1 MKSKFV
7 LELLRWIASFALAS
21 AAAAAVWLVYWVCE
35 LAGFDGPGSF
45 LAVLVLWTALTEISF
60 LAGMRGLWGPAAA
73 FWWTVF
79 FLVVQT
85 AWILV
90 VLVLDPLGGR
100 PGWPAWIWGVL
111 WLAALIVLARR
122 FRKAAK
128 ARGTEER
135 RSGGVRAR
143 VLRAAAA
150 AAVGGVFLMSPVGVF
165 AWAGLY
171 PVLCMFGVDHWFPA
185 DAVVELSDVSG
196 PDAGRSGTDAHRLE
210 VAKVVYLC
218 RLHTDVDFSW
228 RIVED
233 AAASVRLRFR
243 TCHPWVS
250 RRLAKGV
257 KDAYDGQKT
266 DPGAKLAVDFAS
278 WPERP
283 WPRFL
288 PDDWE
293 LPPSVDLRSPVPG
306 APPEPVFDG
315 TARLVLAAGTNA
327 VPRLLELVC
336 DDGRWYY
343 PVEAHVLLCSILG
356 VSVPAAPDEWCG
368 VRLVRSPTFEDQTRL
383 ECDKAALAAA
393 WRRYRETGELPVSFA
408 ARAEGAEPEPHAK
421 SAE

>member
-1 MKSKFV
+1 
-7 LELLRWIASFALAS
+7 
-21 AAAAAVWLVYWVCE
+21 
-35 LAGFDGPGSF
+35 
-45 LAVLVLWTALTEISF
+45 
-60 LAGMRGLWGPAAA
+60 
-73 FWWTVF
+73 
-79 FLVVQT
+79 
-85 AWILV
+85 
-90 VLVLDPLGGR
+90 
-100 PGWPAWIWGVL
+100 
-111 WLAALIVLARR
+111 
-122 FRKAAK
+122 
-128 ARGTEER
+128 
-135 RSGGVRAR
+135 
-143 VLRAAAA
+143 
-150 AAVGGVFLMSPVGVF
+150 MSPFGVA

-171 PVLCMFGVDHWFPA
+171 PVLCLCGVDHWFPA

-233 AAASVRLRFR
+233 AGASVRLRFR

-257 KDAYDGQKT
+257 KEAYDGQKT
-266 DPGAKLAVDFAS
+266 DPGAKLAADFAS

-293 LPPSVDLRSPVPG
+293 LPPSVDLRAPAPG

-368 VRLVRSPTFEDQTRL
+368 VRLVRSPMFEDQSRL